1 MGKRRIRNRASELLG
16 DGYAKQQAYDI
27 LSSEFPDTKPK
38 RVADVLRYMPT
49 EMDRERFRAWHVALL
64 LLVLLNTLLRSVPKL
79 LDQPVD
85 WAGSYRFVT
94 LVPIATLLVGY
105 SLYRWQGQVFMW
117 GGWANVLAVF
127 ALMNALNHL
136 VKDGVP
142 SWALAVEVSS
152 ILIGA
157 LALYLAYKVFPK
169 YVVELDPAAKGSKR
183 FLFHEDQAQYLR

>member
-16 DGYAKQQAYDI
+16 DGYAKQQAFDI
-27 LSSEFPDTKPK
+27 LSSEFLDAKPK

-49 EMDRERFRAWHVALL
+49 RMDQDRFRTWHAALL
-64 LLVLLNTLLRSVPKL
+64 LLVLLNTLLRLVPKL

-105 SLYRWQGQVFMW
+105 SLYRWQGQVFLW
-117 GGWANVLAVF
+117 VGWANVLAV
-127 ALMNALNHL
+127 LGLVNALSAL
-136 VKDGVP
+136 AKDGVP
-142 SWALAVEVSS
+142 GWALAVEVSS

-169 YVVELDPAAKGSKR
+169 YVVEKDPAGKMPAR
-183 FLFHEDQAQYLR
+183 ILFSEDHGQRLH